1 MVEEDIVPSRL
12 KNPINFKIF
21 VVIIAAVIGFHSLVN
36 FTENSGELIYA
47 FSIIIPGIVAVF
59 SFITAKKYSGTLVY
73 FKAYVALGI
82 GFLGIFLGEVTY
94 LIYEQILELDPYPSI
109 ADVFFFL
116 FYLMISIYLI
126 FNIRFFAPKTQL
138 WEKIIVGIIPVA
150 ITLVYLLLTISEELS
165 FDFYYGM
172 VFVIATSIALGL
184 AVYAARIFKEGLL
197 GTAWLIL
204 VIGILMLVGGDI
216 WYYYIELFEGY
227 SLDHIVNLFW
237 YGGYLVILYALYK
250 HKSSL

>member
-1 MVEEDIVPSRL
+1 
-12 KNPINFKIF
+12 
-21 VVIIAAVIGFHSLVN
+21 
-36 FTENSGELIYA
+36 
-47 FSIIIPGIVAVF
+47 
-59 SFITAKKYSGTLVY
+59 
-73 FKAYVALGI
+73 
-82 GFLGIFLGEVTY
+82 
-94 LIYEQILELDPYPSI
+94 
-109 ADVFFFL
+109 
-116 FYLMISIYLI
+116 MISIYLI

-138 WEKIIVGIIPVA
+138 WEKITVGIIPVA
-150 ITLVYLLLTISEELS
+150 ITLVYLSLTISEELS

-204 VIGILMLVGGDI
+204 VIGLLMLVGGDI

-227 SLDHIVNLFW
+227 SLEHIVNLFW